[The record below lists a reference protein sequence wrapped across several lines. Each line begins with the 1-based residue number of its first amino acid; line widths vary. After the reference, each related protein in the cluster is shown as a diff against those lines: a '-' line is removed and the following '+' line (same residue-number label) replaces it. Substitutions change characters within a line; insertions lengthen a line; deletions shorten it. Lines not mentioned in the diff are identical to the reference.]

1 MPYSPMKKSC
11 IKMYDKKGKQT
22 GLMMEGSVAHMET
35 IGQEKKNLMK
45 DMPIDN
51 RGVGQ
56 MSPYKLDDPD
66 PKEKKPMTNKQKL
79 KAAGAAIGEDVSF
92 VLKTFDDAGKD
103 FDPRSFRYVD
113 EVKSKLK
120 KQKPNIYK
128 NLYSN

>member
-35 IGQEKKNLMK
+35 MGQEKKNLIN

-56 MSPYKLDDPD
+56 MSPYKLEDPD

-103 FDPRSFRYVD
+103 FDPRSLRYVD